1 MIGLRGSLS
10 WPPEFG
16 TSLTSGGEILATD
29 QLPKIPSIPA
39 IHFRVV
45 SKVESDII
53 SLKKE
58 LSSAVELLLGV
69 LFGVVTGWHPSNR
82 TFDPHWERPK
92 QVSAREN
99 SDATR
104 LHLSTNHLT
113 VVSGETNRI
122 LANLTIGTQA
132 SGVLFVFGSM
142 TAT

>member
-58 LSSAVELLLGV
+58 LSSQLDPKIVNLLQPV
-69 LFGVVTGWHPSNR
+69 
-82 TFDPHWERPK
+82 
-92 QVSAREN
+92 
-99 SDATR
+99 
-104 LHLSTNHLT
+104 LSTSPIVLDDKT
-113 VVSGETNRI
+113 APMVV
-122 LANLTIGTQA
+122 L
-132 SGVLFVFGSM
+132 
-142 TAT
+142 